1 MKRAAYSA
9 SPVSLFC
16 IRYRNWPETVS
27 LVGGSFVN
35 LGPRAEGERAKPDFF
50 QHGMSLNAGK
60 GEHTGESG
68 PGTVRARLLGSEFST
83 APPADGRRRA
93 TRGRICSAA
102 GPDTSAILGLQQAQK
117 GVLSSVRV
125 LRRSRSIMVHH
136 RDECRHAGAST
147 LRRSSQRAQISSSH
161 AGLDGVVQ
169 LASAVSVYGSERNG
183 RS

>member
-1 MKRAAYSA
+1 MTGAARRMKRAAHSA
-9 SPVSLFC
+9 SPVSFFC
-16 IRYRNWPETVS
+16 IRYPNWPQTMS
-27 LVGGSFVN
+27 LVGGSFVD

-60 GEHTGESG
+60 GDHTGESG

-83 APPADGRRRA
+83 APPALDGRRRA
-93 TRGRICSAA
+93 TRGRICSAD

-136 RDECRHAGAST
+136 RDEHRTPPGAST
-147 LRRSSQRAQISSSH
+147 LRRSSRRAQIS
-161 AGLDGVVQ
+161 
-169 LASAVSVYGSERNG
+169 
-183 RS
+183 